1 MQESAIVKPSMMKS
15 IEMQLPISLMLK
27 DSKIIRFISLI
38 NILSEEQLIFNNLD
52 PNVKMLTF

>member
-1 MQESAIVKPSMMKS
+1 MQESIIVEPSMMDS

-38 NILSEEQLIFNNLD
+38 NILNEEQLIFNNLE
-52 PNVKMLTF
+52 PNMKIFTF